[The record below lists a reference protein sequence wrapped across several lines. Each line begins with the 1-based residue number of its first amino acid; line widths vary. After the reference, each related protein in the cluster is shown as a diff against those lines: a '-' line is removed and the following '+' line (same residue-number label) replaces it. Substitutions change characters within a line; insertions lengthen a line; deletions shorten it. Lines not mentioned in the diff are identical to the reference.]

1 MNMNNPSN
9 NKSFTLLELLI
20 VIAILAILTATVLI
34 VISPAEYFRKTRDT
48 KRITDLRSLNES
60 LGLYLAE
67 YGDTNMGSP
76 KTVYIS
82 LPSNDPTCAADYPN
96 LPSLPTGWQYHCAP
110 ETSYQ
115 KTDGT
120 GWIPVNFQS
129 ISFGSPLSHLPIDPV
144 NSADQGLY
152 YAYVTGGSWEL
163 TAIFESKKY
172 LKEAVKDGGSDP
184 TMYEIGS
191 DTSLSP
197 FLHGLVGAW
206 KFNEGGGTTAYD
218 SSGNDNDGTIYGAS
232 WVDGKVGKALSF
244 DGDND
249 YVEIPSVNPQKA
261 ITVCAW
267 IKSYDSYY
275 KALWQL
281 ISKYSAYILGTSGVD
296 SKNVCFIINSGG
308 WQYGS
313 CYNVSNPE
321 EWHFFCGTY
330 DSTIIAQRKKL
341 YVDGIL
347 RDSTNPSGL
356 IAADTGPINI
366 GQRECCPGQIFHGI
380 IDEVRIYNRALSERE
395 IKAIYEATK

>member
-1 MNMNNPSN
+1 MNNPSN

-48 KRITDLRSLNES
+48 KRIADLRSLNES

-281 ISKYSAYILGTSGVD
+281 ISKYSAYILGTSTKT
-296 SKNVCFIINSGG
+296 SLNNGG
-308 WQYGS
+308 M
-313 CYNVSNPE
+313 E
-321 EWHFFCGTY
+321 
-330 DSTIIAQRKKL
+330 
-341 YVDGIL
+341 L
-347 RDSTNPSGL
+347 R
-356 IAADTGPINI
+356 
-366 GQRECCPGQIFHGI
+366 
-380 IDEVRIYNRALSERE
+380 
-395 IKAIYEATK
+395 